1 MMFEIDQELV
11 ERLGKATCVT
21 VLSGSGVAAES
32 GVLTFR
38 EAQTGKWAT
47 FDRSELATA
56 QAFLRTPRLVWEWYD
71 HRRQQIEATE
81 PGPTHYALVDLEQAY
96 TDFMLIT
103 QSIDGLH
110 WRAGSRDLVE
120 LHGNIARTR
129 CFDCSG
135 YANVWDAEGDIPPRC
150 VRCGGMLRPDV
161 VWLGEGLPAAQL
173 RRAYR
178 AAERAQVFLS
188 VGTSAEVRP
197 AASLPLIAK
206 RAGAF
211 VIEINPKETALSVIA
226 DRWLQCRA
234 ADVLPALVE
243 KLEPHL
249 KMREEGL

>member
-1 MMFEIDQELV
+1 MMFEIDHEIV
-11 ERLGKATCVT
+11 ERLSTATKIA
-21 VLSGSGVAAES
+21 VLTGSGVAAES
-32 GVLTFR
+32 GVQTFR
-38 EAQTGKWAT
+38 QAQTGKWAQ

-56 QAFLRTPRLVWEWYD
+56 QAFLRTPRLVWEWYA
-71 HRRQQIEATE
+71 HRREQIEATE
-81 PGPTHYALVDLEQAY
+81 PGPTHYALVDLEQSY
-96 TDFMLIT
+96 DIFTLIT

-110 WRAGSRDLVE
+110 WRAGSRELIE

-129 CFDCSG
+129 CFDCGS
-135 YANVWDAEGDIPPRC
+135 YANVWDAEGEIPPIC

-161 VWLGEGLPAAQL
+161 VWLGEGLPATQL
-173 RRAYR
+173 RDAYR

-211 VIEINPKETALSVIA
+211 VIEINPQETALSVIA

-234 ADVLPALVE
+234 ADVLPTLVE
-243 KLEPHL
+243 KLAAHL
-249 KMREEGL
+249 KAREEGL

>member
-1 MMFEIDQELV
+1 
-11 ERLGKATCVT
+11 
-21 VLSGSGVAAES
+21 
-32 GVLTFR
+32 
-38 EAQTGKWAT
+38 
-47 FDRSELATA
+47 
-56 QAFLRTPRLVWEWYD
+56 
-71 HRRQQIEATE
+71 
-81 PGPTHYALVDLEQAY
+81 
-96 TDFMLIT
+96 
-103 QSIDGLH
+103 
-110 WRAGSRDLVE
+110 
-120 LHGNIARTR
+120 
-129 CFDCSG
+129 
-135 YANVWDAEGDIPPRC
+135 
-150 VRCGGMLRPDV
+150 MLRPDV

-173 RRAYR
+173 RQSYR

-211 VIEINPKETALSVIA
+211 VIEINPEETALSVIA